1 MKSRQWK
8 SLKTWTQQ
16 QKRAHTKAHTAE
28 ESETSATE
36 ESTDAK
42 VCNDKESEVPLPE
55 ENVEETDDE
64 ENKTMVPEITEITFR
79 KQLEDE
85 QSISVSTQLRELQD
99 CGLCEKEFLSML
111 GRATGSAN

>member
-1 MKSRQWK
+1 MKSRHWK

-16 QKRAHTKAHTAE
+16 QKRAHAKAHTAE

-42 VCNDKESEVPLPE
+42 VCNDKESEVPAPE

-64 ENKTMVPEITEITFR
+64 ENKTKLPEITEITFR
-79 KQLEDE
+79 RQLEDE
-85 QSISVSTQLRELQD
+85 QSISVSTQLREFQD
-99 CGLCEKEFLSML
+99 YGLCEKEFISRLC
-111 GRATGSAN
+111 RDTGSAT